1 MPSVVN
7 YAWHFYFCQNIF
19 FTTKQNVMY
28 RFLLVLSILA
38 TFIMCQTKNKGTVEA
53 VDAKFA
59 GAAEKYKTI
68 CSSCHGQ
75 KVDAFVDRK
84 WLHGSQRDSL
94 IKSITNGF
102 PEKEM
107 PAFGLTFKPNEI
119 EELAD
124 YILNSIEEAK
134 RYKFDGKPKSNVFVQ
149 SSMTVKLDTVAKGM
163 KNPWGMAF
171 LPDGDM
177 LVTDRNGDFFRLDKN
192 RQKIPIEGRPTVLAE
207 GQGGL
212 LDVELH
218 PRFAENGLIY
228 LSYSKY
234 RDSAGGKWSTTA
246 VMRAKLEGNK
256 LTQQRDIFV
265 AHPYQKTRHHY
276 GSRLEF
282 DKNGYLFVSVGDRGQ
297 HTPLLPQKLDN
308 DMGKIHRIYDD
319 GRIPADN
326 PFVKNDTARK
336 TIFSYGHRNPQGIA
350 MHPTTGEM
358 WTNEHG
364 PRGGD
369 EINISERGKNYG
381 WPVICYGINYDGT
394 VLTPLTKKD
403 GMEQPMLYWLPS
415 IGPCGAT
422 FVTGDKYK
430 AWKGDYLVGSLRFEY
445 LNRCKV
451 EGNKVVKEEILLK
464 NIGRLRFVEMG
475 RDGYIYVGV
484 ENPGYVF
491 RLMPVE
497 N

>member
-1 MPSVVN
+1 MLRFLFILSVV
-7 YAWHFYFCQNIF
+7 
-19 FTTKQNVMY
+19 TTFV
-28 RFLLVLSILA
+28 
-38 TFIMCQTKNKGTVEA
+38 MCQTNGNKGTTATAET
-53 VDAKFA
+53 KFA

-84 WLHGSQRDSL
+84 WLHGSHRDSL
-94 IKSITNGF
+94 IKSITFGF
-102 PEKEM
+102 VGKEM
-107 PAFGLTFKPNEI
+107 PAFGETFKPEEI
-119 EELAD
+119 TEMAD
-124 YILNSIEEAK
+124 YILQSIEEGK

-163 KNPWGMAF
+163 KNPWGIAF

-192 RQKIPIEGRPTVLAE
+192 REKTKIEGAPKVLAE

-218 PRFAENGLIY
+218 PKFAENGFIY
-228 LSYSKY
+228 LSYSKSK
-234 RDSAGGKWSTTA
+234 DSAGGVWSTTA
-246 VMRAKLEGNK
+246 VMRAKLAGNK
-256 LTQQRDIFV
+256 LTEQRDIFV
-265 AHPYQKTRHHY
+265 AQPYQKTRHHY

-282 DKNGYLFVSVGDRGQ
+282 DRNGYLYITVGDRGQ
-297 HTPLLPQKLDN
+297 HVPLLPQMLNN
-308 DMGKIHRIYDD
+308 DMGKVHRVHDD

-336 TIFSYGHRNPQGIA
+336 TIFSYGHRNLQG
-350 MHPTTGEM
+350 MTLNPTTGDM

-369 EINISERGKNYG
+369 EINISKPAKNYG
-381 WPVICYGINYDGT
+381 WPVICYGINYDGS
-394 VLTPLTKKD
+394 VLTPLTHKD
-403 GMEQPMLYWLPS
+403 GMEQPLLYWLPS
-415 IGPCGAT
+415 IGPSGAT

-430 AWKGDYLVGSLRFEY
+430 AWKGDFLVGSLRFEY
-445 LNRCKV
+445 LNRCKL
-451 EGNKVVKEEILLK
+451 EGGKVVKEEILLK
-464 NIGRLRFVEMG
+464 NIGRTRFVEMG

-484 ENPGYVF
+484 EGPGYVF
-491 RLMPVE
+491 RLLPVE